1 MLEVQKYTEL
11 LKVVIAKEEQHSAWM
26 SQKGN
31 VLGIHLGRCK
41 VFQAVNDSHTSYT
54 TDVEM
59 AADMLL
65 YQRAITKLRN
75 CDVSQ

>member
-1 MLEVQKYTEL
+1 MSEVQKYTQL
-11 LKVVIAKEEQHSAWM
+11 LKVVIAKEEWHSAWM
-26 SQKGN
+26 SKKGN
-31 VLGIHLGRCK
+31 VLGIRLGRCK